1 MHTGTATQINVQ
13 ILKLFNHNVWYSYL
27 HMGIPNE
34 TQIEQMNL
42 KIQEK
47 FTNDSDFHF

>member
-1 MHTGTATQINVQ
+1 MFGHS
-13 ILKLFNHNVWYSYL
+13 FL
-27 HMGIPNE
+27 HIDIPNE

-47 FTNDSDFHF
+47 FTNDADFHF